1 MDQTV
6 KLLGAALT
14 QKGKYMIFLASN
26 DAAASPMGARAIDD
40 DAIRLLL
47 PEPVSKREDAKE
59 LEARLHRAITGNK
72 QQKVVKILLH
82 LITVEQL
89 KRIRVADIRRL
100 PASLG

>member
-6 KLLGAALT
+6 KLIGAALT
-14 QKGKYMIFLASN
+14 TKGKYMIFLASN
-26 DAAASPMGARAIDD
+26 DEAATPMGARAIDD

-59 LEARLHRAITGNK
+59 LEARLHRALSEGK
-72 QQKVVKILLH
+72 PAKVIKLLMH

-89 KRIRVADIRRL
+89 KRIRVADIKRL
-100 PASLG
+100 PAVLS